1 MMNAVKGVI
10 QDGRSAAFSFI
21 QSISSIS
28 MSVSCMNWLTKESES
43 SSSVNDWHN

>member
-1 MMNAVKGVI
+1 MMNRVKGVI

-28 MSVSCMNWLTKESES
+28 MVCLLHELTDQGD
-43 SSSVNDWHN
+43 VNLLLV